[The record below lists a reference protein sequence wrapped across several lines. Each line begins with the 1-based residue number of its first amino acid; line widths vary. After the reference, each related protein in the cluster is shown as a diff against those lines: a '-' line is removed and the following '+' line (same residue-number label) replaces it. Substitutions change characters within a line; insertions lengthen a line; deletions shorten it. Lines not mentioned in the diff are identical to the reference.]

1 MSARLPGSK
10 YKRVFDRGCTERG
23 RLLSAWILRDPG
35 AGRKAGVVV
44 SKKSFHDAVDRNRAK
59 RIMREGFRLVAPE
72 LPDDVLWV
80 LVGRAALA
88 GKRTSDVMAELRLL
102 CERFLSRSS
111 EHTRSCSRRSSGDA
125 ADSNQAAPTTQS
137 RRSRST
143 EQ

>member
-59 RIMREGFRLVAPE
+59 RIMREGFRLVAHE
-72 LPDDVLWV
+72 LPEDAAWV
-80 LVGRAALA
+80 LVGRASLA
-88 GKRTSDVMAELRLL
+88 GKRTADVMAELRLL
-102 CERFLSRSS
+102 CERHLSRSS
-111 EHTRSCSRRSSGDA
+111 GRTRSPSPRSSGGVA
-125 ADSNQAAPTTQS
+125 GSSPAAPTTQS
-137 RRSRST
+137 RQSRST
-143 EQ
+143 AQ